1 MYCCLVV
8 KGATR
13 FSASFSSFMVQ
24 KVPEL
29 SGGMG
34 GGAPK
39 KPCAGE
45 KRILCAYSV
54 TYSCLFG
61 LRYVSLN
68 VMVTMSS
75 FLDFCLVMW

>member
-1 MYCCLVV
+1 MFLTY
-8 KGATR
+8 G
-13 FSASFSSFMVQ
+13 S
-24 KVPEL
+24 VPEYL
-29 SGGMG
+29 SFLGGW

-39 KPCAGE
+39 KLCAGE

-54 TYSCLFG
+54 TYTCLFG